1 MLWTN
6 NRNLE
11 EISSDTGYECRSL
24 MLGKRIY
31 SILILTA
38 ILLWITPTVSRTET
52 TATFQ
57 QGAEYVKLR
66 LYPRAVDTFKSI
78 LSGDPTDVNARFQL
92 ANVYKLQDELELAI
106 QTFNTLLAE
115 LASQN
120 LLLNEA
126 DETRPTG
133 SQNATITDAENAL
146 TIARIR
152 GLTHLALSEIYCKQS
167 KLDIAE
173 QHAKEAVQRCPTD
186 ADTHY
191 RLGYIYTH
199 QAKFD
204 AALAAFK
211 HTLSFNPDFAEVYEW
226 LGLISLMQQK
236 PQQAVEHYQ
245 KAIARK
251 PYVQSAYY
259 NLAKAYRLLG
269 DTAAAAEHLQRF
281 QQMKAYY
288 DRTYA
293 IEGAL
298 AEDPMNMTLRLDLA
312 DIHLAHKHISAA
324 ITTYQSLIRLNPAS
338 VTGYDKLGRLYM
350 DLNTPQR
357 AIPFFLKVIELNPD
371 AVEAHVRLGWLY
383 TTLKAF
389 DKAESHL
396 QAAIEKM
403 PGLTLAY
410 HGLAEI
416 YTKQGRLQ
424 KAIEVYRH
432 LTEIAPDDADAW
444 KALQNLE
451 RVKKHPQ
458 TTR

>member
-11 EISSDTGYECRSL
+11 EISSAMDYECRAL
-24 MLGKRIY
+24 TLGTRTY
-31 SILILTA
+31 WVLILTA
-38 ILLWITPTVSRTET
+38 ILLWVTPTVSRTET

-57 QGAEYVKLR
+57 QGVEYVKLR
-66 LYPRAVDTFKSI
+66 LYPQAADTFKSI
-78 LSGDPTDVNARFQL
+78 LSRDPTDVNALFQL
-92 ANVYKLQDELELAI
+92 ANVYKLQDALALAI
-106 QTFNTLLAE
+106 QTFNKIL
-115 LASQN
+115 
-120 LLLNEA
+120 
-126 DETRPTG
+126 
-133 SQNATITDAENAL
+133 TITTPEDSP
-146 TIARIR
+146 TSSRR
-152 GLTHLALSEIYCKQS
+152 YGLTHLALSEIYCKQS
-167 KLDIAE
+167 KLDLAE

-199 QAKFD
+199 QAKFG
-204 AALAAFK
+204 AALVAFK
-211 HTLSFNPDFAEVYEW
+211 QTLSHNPNFAEVYEW
-226 LGLISLMQQK
+226 LGLIALMQQK

-245 KAIARK
+245 QAIAKK

-269 DTAAAAEHLQRF
+269 DTAAATEQLKRF
-281 QQMKAYY
+281 QQMKTYY
-288 DRTYA
+288 DQTYA
-293 IEGAL
+293 IEGTL
-298 AEDPMNMTLRLDLA
+298 AEDPMNTTLRLDLA

-338 VTGYDKLGRLYM
+338 VSGYDKLGRLYM
-350 DLNTPQR
+350 DLNMPQR
-357 AIPFFLKVIELNPD
+357 AIPFFRKVLELNPD
-371 AVEAHVRLGWLY
+371 MVEAHVRLGWLY

-403 PGLTLAY
+403 PGLALAY

-424 KAIEVYRH
+424 EAIEVYRH
-432 LTEIAPDDADAW
+432 ITEIAPDDADAW
-444 KALQNLE
+444 QALQNLE
-451 RVKKHPQ
+451 RSQKNPH

>member
-1 MLWTN
+1 MKPALLRRKVKLKT
-6 NRNLE
+6 
-11 EISSDTGYECRSL
+11 
-24 MLGKRIY
+24 
-31 SILILTA
+31 LILAA
-38 ILLWITPTVSRTET
+38 ILLCLTPSLSRTET
-52 TATFQ
+52 TAAFQ
-57 QGAEYVKLR
+57 QGVEYVKLR
-66 LYPRAVDTFKSI
+66 RYPQAVDTFKSI
-78 LSGDPTDVNARFQL
+78 LSRDPTDVNALFQL
-92 ANVYKLQDELELAI
+92 ANVYKLQDKLELAI
-106 QTFNTLLAE
+106 QTFNTLLTQ
-115 LASQN
+115 LAN
-120 LLLNEA
+120 RNF
-126 DETRPTG
+126 
-133 SQNATITDAENAL
+133 TITNSKNAL
-146 TIARIR
+146 TIERIH

-167 KLDIAE
+167 KLDTAE

-204 AALAAFK
+204 PALTSFQD
-211 HTLSFNPDFAEVYEW
+211 TLAHNPNFAEVYEW
-226 LGLISLMQQK
+226 LGLIALMQQK

-245 KAIARK
+245 QAIKRK

-269 DTAAAAEHLQRF
+269 DTAAATEQLKLF
-281 QQMKAYY
+281 QQMKTYY

-298 AEDPMNMTLRLDLA
+298 AEDPLNTALRLELA
-312 DIHLAHKHISAA
+312 EIHLTHKHISAA

-350 DLNTPQR
+350 DLNMPQR
-357 AIPFFLKVIELNPD
+357 AIPFFLKVIERNPN

-389 DKAESHL
+389 DKAELHL
-396 QAAIEKM
+396 QTAIEKM

-416 YTKQGRLQ
+416 YTKQGHLQ
-424 KAIEVYRH
+424 KAIDVYRH
-432 LTEIAPDDADAW
+432 ITEIAPDDDDAR

-451 RVKKHPQ
+451 HLKK
-458 TTR
+458 RF

>member
-1 MLWTN
+1 MKPALLRRKVKLKT
-6 NRNLE
+6 
-11 EISSDTGYECRSL
+11 
-24 MLGKRIY
+24 
-31 SILILTA
+31 LILAA
-38 ILLWITPTVSRTET
+38 ILLCLTPSLSRTET
-52 TATFQ
+52 TAAFQ
-57 QGAEYVKLR
+57 QGVEYVKLR
-66 LYPRAVDTFKSI
+66 LYPQAVDTFKSI
-78 LSGDPTDVNARFQL
+78 LSRDPTDVNALFQL

-106 QTFNTLLAE
+106 QTFNTLLTQ
-115 LASQN
+115 LASRN
-120 LLLNEA
+120 F
-126 DETRPTG
+126 
-133 SQNATITDAENAL
+133 TITDSKNAL
-146 TIARIR
+146 TIERMH

-167 KLDIAE
+167 KLDTAE

-204 AALAAFK
+204 AALTSFQD
-211 HTLSFNPDFAEVYEW
+211 TLAHNPDFAEVYEW
-226 LGLISLMQQK
+226 LGLIALMQQK
-236 PQQAVEHYQ
+236 PQQAVEHYRQ
-245 KAIARK
+245 AIKRK

-269 DTAAAAEHLQRF
+269 DTAAATEQLKLF
-281 QQMKAYY
+281 QQMKTYY

-298 AEDPMNMTLRLDLA
+298 AEDPLNTALRLELA
-312 DIHLAHKHISAA
+312 EVHLTYKHISAA

-350 DLNTPQR
+350 DLNMPQR
-357 AIPFFLKVIELNPD
+357 AIPFFLKVIEHNPN

-389 DKAESHL
+389 DKAELHL
-396 QAAIEKM
+396 QTAIEKM

-416 YTKQGRLQ
+416 YTKQGHLQ
-424 KAIEVYRH
+424 KAIDVYRH
-432 LTEIAPDDADAW
+432 ITEIAPDDDDAR

-451 RVKKHPQ
+451 HLKK
-458 TTR
+458 RF

>member
-1 MLWTN
+1 MKPALLRRKVKLKT
-6 NRNLE
+6 
-11 EISSDTGYECRSL
+11 
-24 MLGKRIY
+24 
-31 SILILTA
+31 LILAA
-38 ILLWITPTVSRTET
+38 ILLCLTPSLSRTET
-52 TATFQ
+52 TAAFQ
-57 QGAEYVKLR
+57 QGVEYVKLR
-66 LYPRAVDTFKSI
+66 LYPQAVDTFKSI
-78 LSGDPTDVNARFQL
+78 LSRDSTDVNALFQL

-106 QTFNTLLAE
+106 QTFNTLLTQLTAQ
-115 LASQN
+115 LTIKRQN
-120 LLLNEA
+120 
-126 DETRPTG
+126 
-133 SQNATITDAENAL
+133 STITDSKNAL
-146 TIARIR
+146 TIERIH

-204 AALAAFK
+204 AALTSFQD
-211 HTLSFNPDFAEVYEW
+211 TLAHNPDFAEVYEW
-226 LGLISLMQQK
+226 LGLIALMQQK
-236 PQQAVEHYQ
+236 PQQAVEYYQ
-245 KAIARK
+245 QAIKRK

-269 DTAAAAEHLQRF
+269 DTAAATEQLKLF
-281 QQMKAYY
+281 QQMKTYY

-298 AEDPMNMTLRLDLA
+298 AENPLNTALRLELA
-312 DIHLAHKHISAA
+312 EVHLAHKHISAA

-350 DLNTPQR
+350 DLNMPQR
-357 AIPFFLKVIELNPD
+357 AIPFFLKVIEHNPNT
-371 AVEAHVRLGWLY
+371 VEAHVRLGWLY

-389 DKAESHL
+389 DKAELHL
-396 QAAIEKM
+396 QTAIEKM

-416 YTKQGRLQ
+416 YTKQGHLQ
-424 KAIEVYRH
+424 KAIDVYRH
-432 LTEIAPDDADAW
+432 ITEIAPDDDDAR

-451 RVKKHPQ
+451 HLKK
-458 TTR
+458 RF

>member
-1 MLWTN
+1 MKPALLRRKVKLKT
-6 NRNLE
+6 
-11 EISSDTGYECRSL
+11 
-24 MLGKRIY
+24 
-31 SILILTA
+31 LILAA
-38 ILLWITPTVSRTET
+38 ILLCLTPSLSRTET
-52 TATFQ
+52 TAAFQ
-57 QGAEYVKLR
+57 QGVEYVKLR
-66 LYPRAVDTFKSI
+66 LYPQAVDTFKSI
-78 LSGDPTDVNARFQL
+78 LSRDPTDANALFQL

-106 QTFNTLLAE
+106 QTFNTLLTQ
-115 LASQN
+115 LAN
-120 LLLNEA
+120 RNF
-126 DETRPTG
+126 
-133 SQNATITDAENAL
+133 TITDSKNAL
-146 TIARIR
+146 TIERIR
-152 GLTHLALSEIYCKQS
+152 GLTYLALSEIYCKQS
-167 KLDIAE
+167 KLNIAE

-204 AALAAFK
+204 AALTSFQD
-211 HTLSFNPDFAEVYEW
+211 TLAHNPNFAEVYEW
-226 LGLISLMQQK
+226 LGLIALMQQK

-245 KAIARK
+245 QAIKRK

-269 DTAAAAEHLQRF
+269 DMAAATQQLKLF
-281 QQMKAYY
+281 QQMKTYY

-298 AEDPMNMTLRLDLA
+298 AEDPLNTALRLELA
-312 DIHLAHKHISAA
+312 DIHLTHKHISAA

-338 VTGYDKLGRLYM
+338 GTGYDKLGRLYM
-350 DLNTPQR
+350 DLNMPQR
-357 AIPFFLKVIELNPD
+357 AIPFFLKVIERNPN

-389 DKAESHL
+389 DKAELHL
-396 QAAIEKM
+396 QTAIEKM

-416 YTKQGRLQ
+416 YTKQGHLQ
-424 KAIEVYRH
+424 KAIDVYRH
-432 LTEIAPDDADAW
+432 ITEIAPDDDDAR

-451 RVKKHPQ
+451 HLKK
-458 TTR
+458 RF